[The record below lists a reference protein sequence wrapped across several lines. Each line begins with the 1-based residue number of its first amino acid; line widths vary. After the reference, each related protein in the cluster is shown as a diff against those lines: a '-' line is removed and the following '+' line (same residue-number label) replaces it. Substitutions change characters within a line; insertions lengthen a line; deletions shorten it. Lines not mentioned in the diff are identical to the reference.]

1 MLLSPG
7 LAMMQPHVGKGSD
20 GSAAGNNKANGNVC
34 GSSSLQPHHPMPLST
49 SKDVETTSVTKGRQK
64 F

>member
-1 MLLSPG
+1 MFLSPG
-7 LAMMQPHVGKGSD
+7 SAMTQPHVGKGND
-20 GSAAGNNKANGNVC
+20 GSAARNNKANGDVC

-49 SKDVETTSVTKGRQK
+49 SKDVETASVTKGGQN